1 MTGRHDII
9 PAAMARRVSASSKAL
24 IVAVCCGP
32 AFLGTAVRLGPN
44 AVAAAA
50 EETSIQ
56 FEEATDQARLDY
68 RNLFGGPEKPYI
80 IESTGNGAAWIDYDD
95 DGSIDL
101 FIVNGS
107 TLERQEKRER
117 GPGNRLYHN
126 GGRGVFKDV
135 TAESGLQGG
144 YWGSAVAAADYD
156 NDGFVDLYVTT
167 ILEGNHLYHNNGDG
181 TFTDVTAKAGVGGG
195 SRASVSAAFFDY
207 DRDGRLDLFVAN
219 YVRFDRSY
227 LDRVSP
233 YCLWKGLRVFCGP
246 TGVAGDTNVLYHNNG
261 DGTFTD
267 VTRAAGL
274 LNPEL
279 KSLGVVTADLDDDGW
294 PDVYVASDSTI
305 QALYRNRGNGSFEDV
320 SLQSG
325 AGYSQEGRAQ
335 AGMGVDAGD
344 YDGDGRPD
352 VFVTTFQD
360 DYKTLY
366 HNDGNLRFSDVTYAA
381 RLGQVSF
388 SRLSWGTGFQDFDN
402 DGWVDLF
409 VASGHVYPQVDGA
422 RLPQETYAQ
431 PNQVLRNLGNGTFA
445 DVTPSAGPG
454 LQVVKSSRG
463 TAFGDFDNDGRID
476 AVVVNMDDR
485 VTLLHNTTRNA
496 NHWLTVRTI
505 GARSNRDGIGA
516 QVRLRVG
523 GRDQIREVKTSG
535 SFASASDRRVHFG
548 LGAVGKIEWLEVK
561 WPSGAKQT
569 FTDVPA
575 DRQVVVSEEQ
585 GLRLQP

>member
-1 MTGRHDII
+1 
-9 PAAMARRVSASSKAL
+9 MARPASASSRAL
-24 IVAVCCGP
+24 IVAFSC
-32 AFLGTAVRLGPN
+32 AALLGIAALRLGPG

-50 EETSIQ
+50 EDAAIQ
-56 FEEATDQARLDY
+56 FEETTDQARLDY
-68 RNLFGGPEKPYI
+68 RNLFGGPGKPYI

-101 FIVNGS
+101 FVVNGS
-107 TLERQEKRER
+107 TLERQEKGER

-126 GGRGVFKDV
+126 DGKGAFKDV
-135 TAESGLQGG
+135 TAGSGLEGG
-144 YWGSAVAAADYD
+144 YWGSAVAAGDYD

-167 ILEGNHLYHNNGDG
+167 ILEGNHLYHNNGNG
-181 TFTDVTAKAGVGGG
+181 TFTDVTAQAGVGGG
-195 SRASVSAAFFDY
+195 RHDSVSAAFFDY
-207 DRDGRLDLFVAN
+207 DRDGRLDLLVVN
-219 YVRFDRSY
+219 YVQFDRPY

-279 KSLGVVTADLDDDGW
+279 KSLGVVTADLDGDGW

-335 AGMGVDAGD
+335 SGMGVDAGD
-344 YDGDGRPD
+344 YDGDGRLD
-352 VFVTTFQD
+352 LFVTTFQD

-431 PNQVLRNLGNGTFA
+431 QNQVLRNLGNGAFA
-445 DVTPSAGPG
+445 DVTASGGPG

-463 TAFGDFDNDGRID
+463 VAFGDFDNDGRID
-476 AVVVNMDDR
+476 AVVVNMDDTL
-485 VTLLHNTTRNA
+485 TLLHNTTRNG

-516 QVRLRVG
+516 RVRVRAG

-535 SFASASDRRVHFG
+535 SYASASDPRVHFG
-548 LGAVGKIEWLEVK
+548 LGTASKIESLELK
-561 WPSGAKQT
+561 WPSGAWQV
-569 FTDVPA
+569 FTDVPE
-575 DRQVVVSEEQ
+575 DRIVVVHEEE
-585 GLRLQP
+585 GLRRQP

>member
-1 MTGRHDII
+1 
-9 PAAMARRVSASSKAL
+9 MARPASASSRAL
-24 IVAVCCGP
+24 IVAFSCAALLGIA
-32 AFLGTAVRLGPN
+32 AFRLGPG

-50 EETSIQ
+50 EDAAIQ
-56 FEEATDQARLDY
+56 FEETTDRARLDY
-68 RNLFGGPEKPYI
+68 RNLFGGPGKPYI

-95 DGSIDL
+95 DGRIDL
-101 FIVNGS
+101 FVVNGS
-107 TLERQEKRER
+107 TLERQEKGER

-126 GGRGVFKDV
+126 EGQGAFKDV
-135 TAESGLQGG
+135 TAGSGLEGG
-144 YWGSAVAAADYD
+144 YWGSAVAAGDYD

-167 ILEGNHLYHNNGDG
+167 ILEGNHLYHNNGNG
-181 TFTDVTAKAGVGGG
+181 TFTDVTAQAGVGGG
-195 SRASVSAAFFDY
+195 RRDSVSAAFFDY
-207 DRDGRLDLFVAN
+207 DRDGRLDLLVVN
-219 YVRFDRSY
+219 YVQFDRPY

-279 KSLGVVTADLDDDGW
+279 KSLGVVTADLDGDGW

-335 AGMGVDAGD
+335 SGMGVDAGD
-344 YDGDGRPD
+344 YDGDGRLD
-352 VFVTTFQD
+352 LFVTTFQD

-381 RLGQVSF
+381 RLGQVGF

-431 PNQVLRNLGNGTFA
+431 QNQVLRNLGNGTFA
-445 DVTPSAGPG
+445 DVTASGGPG

-463 TAFGDFDNDGRID
+463 VAFGDFDNDGRID
-476 AVVVNMDDR
+476 AVVVNMDDTL
-485 VTLLHNTTRNA
+485 TLLHNTTRNG

-516 QVRLRVG
+516 RVRVRAG

-535 SFASASDRRVHFG
+535 SYASASDPRVHFG
-548 LGAVGKIEWLEVK
+548 LGTASKIESLELK
-561 WPSGAKQT
+561 WPSGARQV
-569 FTDVPA
+569 FTDVPE
-575 DRQVVVSEEQ
+575 DRIVVVHEEE
-585 GLRLQP
+585 GLRRQP

>member
-1 MTGRHDII
+1 
-9 PAAMARRVSASSKAL
+9 MARPAPARSKAL
-24 IVAVCCGP
+24 FAAFACAP
-32 AFLGTAVRLGPN
+32 AFLGIAALRRGPN
-44 AVAAAA
+44 ADAAAA
-50 EETSIQ
+50 TEDAAIR
-56 FEEATDQARLDY
+56 FEDTTDQARLDY
-68 RNLFGGPEKPYI
+68 RNLFGGAGKPYI
-80 IESTGNGAAWIDYDD
+80 IESTGNGAAWIDYDG
-95 DGSIDL
+95 DGRIDL
-101 FIVNGS
+101 FVVNGS
-107 TLERQEKRER
+107 TLERQEKGER

-126 GGRGVFKDV
+126 EGQGAFKDV
-135 TAESGLQGG
+135 TAGSGLEGG
-144 YWGSAVAAADYD
+144 YWGSAVAAGDYD

-167 ILEGNHLYHNNGDG
+167 ILEGNHLYHNNGNG
-181 TFTDVTAKAGVGGG
+181 TFTDVTARAGVGGG
-195 SRASVSAAFFDY
+195 RRDSVSAAFFDY

-219 YVRFDRSY
+219 YVRFDRPY

-246 TGVAGDTNVLYHNNG
+246 TGVAGDANVLYHNNG

-305 QALYRNRGNGSFEDV
+305 QALYRNRGDGSFEDM

-335 AGMGVDAGD
+335 SGMGVDAGD

-352 VFVTTFQD
+352 LFVTTFQD

-366 HNDGNLRFSDVTYAA
+366 HNDGGLHFSDATYGA

-431 PNQVLRNLGNGTFA
+431 QNQVLRNLGDRTFA

-463 TAFGDFDNDGRID
+463 VAFGDFDDDGRID
-476 AVVVNMDDR
+476 AVVVNMDDKL
-485 VTLLHNTTRNA
+485 TLLHNVTRNG
-496 NHWLTVRTI
+496 NHWLTVRAV

-516 QVRLRVG
+516 RVRVRAG

-535 SFASASDRRVHFG
+535 SYASANDPRVHFG
-548 LGAVGKIEWLEVK
+548 LGAASVIESLEVK
-561 WPSGAKQT
+561 WPSGARQV
-569 FTDVPA
+569 FRDVPG
-575 DRQVVVSEEQ
+575 DRIVVVREEE
-585 GLRLQP
+585 GLRRPP

>member
-1 MTGRHDII
+1 
-9 PAAMARRVSASSKAL
+9 MARRVSTRSKAL
-24 IVAVCCGP
+24 IVAFSCAP
-32 AFLGTAVRLGPN
+32 ALLGIAALRLGPG

-50 EETSIQ
+50 EDAAIQ
-56 FEEATDQARLDY
+56 FDDTTDQAHLDY
-68 RNLFGGPEKPYI
+68 RNLFGGPGKPYI
-80 IESTGNGAAWIDYDD
+80 IESTGNGAAWIDYDG
-95 DGSIDL
+95 DGGIDL
-101 FIVNGS
+101 FVVNGS
-107 TLERQEKRER
+107 TLERQEKGER

-126 GGRGVFKDV
+126 EGKGAFKDV
-135 TAESGLQGG
+135 TAGSGLEGG
-144 YWGSAVAAADYD
+144 YWGSAVAAGDYD

-167 ILEGNHLYHNNGDG
+167 ILEGNHLYHNNGNG
-181 TFTDVTAKAGVGGG
+181 TFTDVTARAGVGGG
-195 SRASVSAAFFDY
+195 SRASASAAFFDY
-207 DRDGRLDLFVAN
+207 DRDGRLDLFVTN
-219 YVRFDRSY
+219 YVQFDRPY

-294 PDVYVASDSTI
+294 PDIYVASDSTI

-320 SLQSG
+320 TLQSG
-325 AGYSQEGRAQ
+325 AGYSQDGRAQ
-335 AGMGVDAGD
+335 SGMGVDAGD
-344 YDGDGRPD
+344 YDGDGHLD
-352 VFVTTFQD
+352 LFVTTFQD

-388 SRLSWGTGFQDFDN
+388 SRLSWGTGFHDFDN

-409 VASGHVYPQVDGA
+409 VASGHVYPQVDA
-422 RLPQETYAQ
+422 AHLPRETYAQ
-431 PNQVLRNLGNGTFA
+431 QNQVLRNLGNGSFA

-463 TAFGDFDNDGRID
+463 VAFGDFDNDGRID
-476 AVVVNMDDR
+476 AVVVNMDDTL
-485 VTLLHNTTRNA
+485 TLLHNTTRNG

-516 QVRLRVG
+516 RVRVRAG

-535 SFASASDRRVHFG
+535 SYASASDPRVHFG
-548 LGAVGKIEWLEVK
+548 LGAASKIESLEVK
-561 WPSGAKQT
+561 WPSGAKQV
-569 FTDVPA
+569 FTDVPE
-575 DRQVVVSEEQ
+575 DRIVVVHEEE
-585 GLRLQP
+585 GLRR

>member
-1 MTGRHDII
+1 
-9 PAAMARRVSASSKAL
+9 MARPASASSRAL
-24 IVAVCCGP
+24 IVAFSCAALLGIA
-32 AFLGTAVRLGPN
+32 AFRLGPG

-50 EETSIQ
+50 EDAAIQ
-56 FEEATDQARLDY
+56 FEETTDRARLDY
-68 RNLFGGPEKPYI
+68 RNLFGGPGKPYI

-95 DGSIDL
+95 DGRIDL
-101 FIVNGS
+101 FVVNGS
-107 TLERQEKRER
+107 TLERQEKGER

-126 GGRGVFKDV
+126 EGQGAFKDV
-135 TAESGLQGG
+135 TAGSGLEGG
-144 YWGSAVAAADYD
+144 YWGSAVAAGDYD

-167 ILEGNHLYHNNGDG
+167 ILEGNHLYHNNGNG
-181 TFTDVTAKAGVGGG
+181 TFTDVTAQAGVGGG
-195 SRASVSAAFFDY
+195 RHDSVSAAFFDY
-207 DRDGRLDLFVAN
+207 DRDGRLDLLVVN
-219 YVRFDRSY
+219 YVQFDRPY

-279 KSLGVVTADLDDDGW
+279 KSLGVVTADLDGDGW

-335 AGMGVDAGD
+335 SGMGVDAGD
-344 YDGDGRPD
+344 YDGDGRLD
-352 VFVTTFQD
+352 LFVTTFQD

-381 RLGQVSF
+381 RLGQVGF

-431 PNQVLRNLGNGTFA
+431 QNQVLRNLGNGTFA
-445 DVTPSAGPG
+445 DVTASGGPG

-463 TAFGDFDNDGRID
+463 VAFGDFDNDGRID
-476 AVVVNMDDR
+476 AVVVNMDDTL
-485 VTLLHNTTRNA
+485 TLLHNTTRNG

-516 QVRLRVG
+516 RVRVRAG

-535 SFASASDRRVHFG
+535 SYASASDPRVHFG
-548 LGAVGKIEWLEVK
+548 LGTASKIESLELK
-561 WPSGAKQT
+561 WPSGARQV
-569 FTDVPA
+569 FTDVPE
-575 DRQVVVSEEQ
+575 DRIVVVHEEE
-585 GLRLQP
+585 GLRRQL